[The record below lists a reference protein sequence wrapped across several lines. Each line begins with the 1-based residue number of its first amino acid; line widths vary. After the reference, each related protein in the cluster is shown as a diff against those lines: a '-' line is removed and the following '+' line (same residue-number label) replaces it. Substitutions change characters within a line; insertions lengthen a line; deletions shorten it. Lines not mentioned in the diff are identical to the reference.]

1 MREQHEDAH
10 PRDAVGSAQDLVGS
24 AEHAGRPRP
33 APSLLALAAI
43 LSIEAVGVL
52 ALAVLLAVDIAT
64 QAAYSM
70 LSSIALLVTVAVAG
84 LLLVVLA
91 RATWRRRPWIRGAA
105 ITWQVLQIAASWAVI
120 EGDMEPWI
128 GWVGIVL
135 GLAGIACA
143 VLPAT
148 QASLLPREGAEPV
161 EAGDDVRDDAA

>member
-1 MREQHEDAH
+1 MTRVFGRIAVREQHEDAH
-10 PRDAVGSAQDLVGS
+10 AREDVERTAPAAP
-24 AEHAGRPRP
+24 AGGRP

-43 LSIEAVGVL
+43 LSVEAVGVL

-91 RATWRRRPWIRGAA
+91 RATCRRRPWIRGAA

-120 EGDMEPWI
+120 EGDMQPWI

-135 GLAGIACA
+135 GLAAIACA

-148 QASLLPREGAEPV
+148 QASLLPREGAGGVDRRP
-161 EAGDDVRDDAA
+161 G